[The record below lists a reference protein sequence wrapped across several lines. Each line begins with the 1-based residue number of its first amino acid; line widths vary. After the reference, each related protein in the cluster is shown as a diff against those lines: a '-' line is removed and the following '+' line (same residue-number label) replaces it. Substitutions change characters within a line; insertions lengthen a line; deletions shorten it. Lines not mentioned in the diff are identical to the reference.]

1 VPTRRH
7 DDGTRREIRS
17 TTTRNPADARRSP
30 ATLECRPTGFEPRP
44 SAVTSSVEGCA
55 WSGGGERAA
64 RVLIREL
71 LASLALAPHF
81 VHLNGDDRIRERGRK
96 REKRM
101 REKCIAKLGCQLP
114 NMLAITVT

>member
-7 DDGTRREIRS
+7 DNETRREIRS
-17 TTTRNPADARRSP
+17 TTTRNPADARHSP
-30 ATLECRPTGFEPRP
+30 ATLECRPTGFEARP
-44 SAVTSSVEGCA
+44 SAAASSVEGCA

-64 RVLIREL
+64 RVSIREL

-96 REKRM
+96 REKWM
-101 REKCIAKLGCQLP
+101 REKCIANLDCQLP
-114 NMLAITVT
+114 NMLAIAVT